1 MRSDQ
6 GSVTLWTLGL
16 SVLLL
21 LFGGL
26 SVDFWRALAL
36 QRELAAI
43 ADSTAV
49 AAASG
54 IDEEHYR
61 ATGEVLLDPTRAA
74 VIGAR
79 YVGSQDVSLSALAVT
94 TAQDG
99 SSVTVEVIDH
109 LELGVIGVFVDQEMP
124 LEIRVEATAVPVAVP

>member
-1 MRSDQ
+1 M
-6 GSVTLWTLGL
+6 
-16 SVLLL
+16 
-21 LFGGL
+21 
-26 SVDFWRALAL
+26 
-36 QRELAAI
+36 
-43 ADSTAV
+43 
-49 AAASG
+49 
-54 IDEEHYR
+54 
-61 ATGEVLLDPTRAA
+61 LDPTRAA